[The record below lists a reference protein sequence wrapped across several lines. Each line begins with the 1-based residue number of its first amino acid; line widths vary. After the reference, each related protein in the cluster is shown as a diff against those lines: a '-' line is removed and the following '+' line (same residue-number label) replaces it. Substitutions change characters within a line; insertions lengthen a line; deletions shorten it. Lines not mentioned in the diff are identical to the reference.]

1 MCIRDSNKSGVAI
14 RLAVE
19 NLRVMGR
26 ATQGVR
32 LINLK
37 GNDSIAAVAKVMRE
51 DEEEVDS
58 TEEQTEE
65 GATQINTSQTDESAL
80 ETQEEE

>member
-1 MCIRDSNKSGVAI
+1 
-14 RLAVE
+14 
-19 NLRVMGR
+19 MGR

-65 GATQINTSQTDESAL
+65 GATEINTSKTDESAS

>member
-1 MCIRDSNKSGVAI
+1 
-14 RLAVE
+14 
-19 NLRVMGR
+19 
-26 ATQGVR
+26 
-32 LINLK
+32 
-37 GNDSIAAVAKVMRE
+37 MRE

-65 GATQINTSQTDESAL
+65 GATEINTSQTDESAL